1 MSSVK
6 RKKSGTYH
14 HGDLRQALVDAAL
27 RALEHQRAEDLSLR
41 ALGRELGV
49 SPRAPYRHFETK
61 EELLAAVAVEGFR
74 AFGEALTPRVAA
86 AVADPIARLR
96 AIAEAYV
103 AFAVER
109 PAAFRV
115 MYAPYATV
123 KESAPDLLRA
133 RAEGHQA
140 TMDSI
145 AQGQAAGILRGGDPM
160 QLALVLWSSM
170 HGLAVLLTQ
179 GQLGRFD
186 RPVEAAKLANL
197 VSGLLMEGLMPRPEA
212 PVPPASP
219 PSSAGGT
226 GLRRRA
232 RPTRA

>member
-14 HGDLRQALVDAAL
+14 HGDLRQALIDAAL

-74 AFGEALTPRVAA
+74 AFGELLAQRVAA
-86 AVADPIARLR
+86 AGADPIARLR

-123 KESAPDLLRA
+123 KESAPDLLQA
-133 RAEGHQA
+133 RAEGHRA
-140 TMDSI
+140 TMDAI
-145 AQGQAAGILRGGDPM
+145 AEGQAAGTLRGGDPM

-186 RPVEAAKLANL
+186 RPVEAAKLASL
-197 VSGLLMEGLMPRPEA
+197 VSGLLMEGLAPRPAA
-212 PVPPASP
+212 PPPPAAPPAS
-219 PSSAGGT
+219 AGPT
-226 GLRRRA
+226 GSRRG
-232 RPTRA
+232 TRATRA